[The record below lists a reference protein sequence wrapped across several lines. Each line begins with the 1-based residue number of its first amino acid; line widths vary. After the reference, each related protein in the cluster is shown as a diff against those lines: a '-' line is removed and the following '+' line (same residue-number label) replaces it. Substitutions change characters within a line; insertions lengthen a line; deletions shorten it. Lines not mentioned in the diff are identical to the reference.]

1 MLKHKTIELFK
12 KFDPTINNSGRFCD
26 EYNDYVELSVLGFG
40 ISTKLK
46 NDNKSLLL
54 WAVIEGEYCIG
65 DKYFDYSEEGFVAAC
80 EWLDEQREKIIE
92 AML

>member
-1 MLKHKTIELFK
+1 MLKHRTIELFK
-12 KFDPTINNSGRFCD
+12 KFDAIKNNGGSFYD
-26 EYNDYVELSVLGFG
+26 EYDDYVELSVLGFG

-46 NDNKSLLL
+46 NDNKSRIL
-54 WAVIEGEYCIG
+54 WAVIEGEYCIS

-92 AML
+92 EML